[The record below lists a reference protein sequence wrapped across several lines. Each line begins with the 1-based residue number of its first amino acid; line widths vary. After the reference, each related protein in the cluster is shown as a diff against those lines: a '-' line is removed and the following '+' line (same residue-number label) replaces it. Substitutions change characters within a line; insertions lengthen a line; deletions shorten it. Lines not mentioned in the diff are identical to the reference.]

1 MDPRNDVRVTK
12 AMTIEDITTYYNYN
26 MRGKWIL
33 AMMGAAMMMAA
44 GCGGSE
50 SAKADGPEAVVAE
63 FNMAMASGNWEDAS
77 ELCDTVSMKGYISA
91 YQEAWNYLHQ
101 QDSSVMM
108 IASQMLSAA
117 SIEVIKVEKVE
128 GGRDI
133 FYTIETEGLHKERKA
148 TVSKNEEGAWKIK
161 AITDAI

>member
-1 MDPRNDVRVTK
+1 MKPRNDMK
-12 AMTIEDITTYYNYN
+12 ILKI
-26 MRGKWIL
+26 MRGRYII
-33 AMMGAAMMMAA
+33 AMMVTAVMAA
-44 GCGGSE
+44 GCGGGVSQKE
-50 SAKADGPEAVVAE
+50 DGPEAVVTA
-63 FNMAMASGNWEDAS
+63 FNRALASGEWDEAS
-77 ELCDTVSMKGYISA
+77 QLCDTSSMKGYISA

-101 QDSSVMM
+101 QDSSIMM

-133 FYTIETEGLHKERKA
+133 LYTIETEGLHKERKA